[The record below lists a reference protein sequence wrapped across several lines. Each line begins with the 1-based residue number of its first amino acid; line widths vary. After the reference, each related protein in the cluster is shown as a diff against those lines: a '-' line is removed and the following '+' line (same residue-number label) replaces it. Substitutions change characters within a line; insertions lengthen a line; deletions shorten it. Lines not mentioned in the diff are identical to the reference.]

1 MTQSYLPYADPSV
14 EGFLQAVASFV
25 LDTFDK
31 KSLHH
36 GKKSEGLAA
45 RLLGEFADPGFEP
58 SFTGSSINC
67 GCSTLKR
74 IAIRT
79 V

>member
-1 MTQSYLPYADPSV
+1 M
-14 EGFLQAVASFV
+14 

-58 SFTGSSINC
+58 SFTGSSINDEKAAVAQ
-67 GCSTLKR
+67 L
-74 IAIRT
+74 
-79 V
+79 